1 MVPGHVGVPPYGGGM
16 DAGGAGIEAVQVK
29 RAFGAVTA
37 VADVTF
43 TAEPGRVTG
52 LVGPNGSGKT
62 TLLLMLASLLRPDDG
77 QVRIAGVDPVADP
90 AGARRLLGWMPDS
103 LGAWPSLTAREVLIA
118 TAQLYDLSRV
128 DARERADRLLDLV
141 DLTAL
146 AGSAAR
152 VLSRGQKQR
161 LALARALVHEP
172 RVLLLDE
179 PASGLD
185 PQARIALRVLLRR
198 LADEGR
204 TILISSHVLS
214 ELEEVVDD
222 AVFLLDG
229 RTVGRDRVAAATT
242 RVRPWR
248 VRVAADAS
256 HGAGSDR
263 ESVAAA
269 LGRASGDVG
278 VDRRDL
284 LVPFADESAA
294 VAGLRAL
301 VGAGIPIVEFAPA
314 VGDLEHA
321 FLDLR
326 GDAAAEGSPE

>member
-1 MVPGHVGVPPYGGGM
+1 MDVGI
-16 DAGGAGIEAVQVK
+16 DAAGVRRSFGTVQ
-29 RAFGAVTA
+29 A

-43 TAEPGRVTG
+43 AAAPGRVTG

-62 TLLLMLASLLRPDDG
+62 TLMLMLASLLRPDAG
-77 QVRIAGVDPVADP
+77 EMRIGGVDPVADP

-103 LGAWPSLTAREVLIA
+103 LGAWPSLSAREVLVA
-118 TAQLYDLSRV
+118 TAQLYDLSREA
-128 DARERADRLLDLV
+128 ARTRADELLDLV
-141 DLTAL
+141 DLTPL
-146 AGSAAR
+146 AKSAAR

-161 LALARALVHEP
+161 LALARALVHDP

-198 LADEGR
+198 LAAEGR

-222 AVFLLDG
+222 AVFMMDG
-229 RTVGRDRVAAATT
+229 RTVGIDRVAAAAT
-242 RVRPWR
+242 RTRSWR
-248 VRVAADAS
+248 VRLLADPS
-256 HGAGSDR
+256 RGAGTDR
-263 ESVAAA
+263 AEVAAA
-269 LGRASGDVG
+269 LGRLPDEIG

-284 LVPFADESAA
+284 LVPFADEAGA

-301 VGAGIPIVEFAPA
+301 IGAGVPIVEFAPA

-326 GDAAAEGSPE
+326 VGPGPEGSPA

>member
-1 MVPGHVGVPPYGGGM
+1 M
-16 DAGGAGIEAVQVK
+16 DAGGAGIEAVQVR
-29 RAFGAVTA
+29 RAFGTVTA

-62 TLLLMLASLLRPDDG
+62 TLLLMLASLLRPDG
-77 QVRIAGVDPVADP
+77 GEMRIGGVDPVADP

-103 LGAWPSLTAREVLIA
+103 LGAWPTLTAREVLIA
-118 TAQLYDLSRV
+118 TAQLYDLSRAE
-128 DARERADRLLDLV
+128 ARERADRLLELV
-141 DLTAL
+141 DLVPL

-185 PQARIALRVLLRR
+185 PQARIDLRVLLRR

-242 RVRPWR
+242 RVRAWR

-256 HGAGSDR
+256 RGAAADR
-263 ESVAAA
+263 HAVAAA
-269 LGRASGDVG
+269 LGRAPGEVG
-278 VDRRDL
+278 ADRRDL
-284 LVPFADESAA
+284 LVPFADETAA

-301 VGAGIPIVEFAPA
+301 VGAGIPVAEYAPA

-326 GDAAAEGSPE
+326 GNGATEGSPE

>member
-1 MVPGHVGVPPYGGGM
+1 M

-29 RAFGAVTA
+29 RAFGGVTA

-43 TAEPGRVTG
+43 SAEPGRVTG

-62 TLLLMLASLLRPDDG
+62 TLLLMLASLLRPDHG
-77 QVRIAGVDPVADP
+77 EMRIAGVDPVTDP

-103 LGAWPSLTAREVLIA
+103 LGAWPSLTAREVLVA
-118 TAQLYDLSRV
+118 TGQLYDLTRAA
-128 DARERADRLLDLV
+128 ARERADRLLELV
-141 DLTAL
+141 DLAPL

-161 LALARALVHEP
+161 LALARALVHDP

-185 PQARIALRVLLRR
+185 PQARIALRVLLRS

-222 AVFLLDG
+222 AVFVLDG
-229 RTVGRDRVAAATT
+229 RTVGRDRLAAATT

-248 VRVAADAS
+248 VRLATDVSRGTD
-256 HGAGSDR
+256 SDR
-263 ESVAAA
+263 AAVAAA
-269 LGRASGDVG
+269 LGRAAGDVG

-284 LVPFADESAA
+284 LVPFVDEAAA
-294 VAGLRAL
+294 VAGLRSL
-301 VGAGIPIVEFAPA
+301 VGAGLPVSEFAPA

-326 GDAAAEGSPE
+326 GDAATEGSPE

>member
-1 MVPGHVGVPPYGGGM
+1 M

-77 QVRIAGVDPVADP
+77 EVRIAGVDPVADP

-118 TAQLYDLSRV
+118 TAQLYDLSRAE
-128 DARERADRLLDLV
+128 ARERADRLLNLV

-222 AVFLLDG
+222 AVFLLEG

-248 VRVAADAS
+248 VRVATDVS
-256 HGAGSDR
+256 RGSGSDR
-263 ESVAAA
+263 EAVAAA
-269 LGRASGDVG
+269 LGRGVGDVG
-278 VDRRDL
+278 IDRRDL

-301 VGAGIPIVEFAPA
+301 VGAGIPVTEFAPA

-326 GDAAAEGSPE
+326 GDTAAEGSPE

>member
-1 MVPGHVGVPPYGGGM
+1 M
-16 DAGGAGIEAVQVK
+16 DAGGAGIEAVQVR

-62 TLLLMLASLLRPDDG
+62 TLLLMLASLLRPDG
-77 QVRIAGVDPVADP
+77 GEMRIGGVDPVADP

-103 LGAWPSLTAREVLIA
+103 LGAWPTLTAREVLIA
-118 TAQLYDLSRV
+118 TAQLYDLSRAE
-128 DARERADRLLDLV
+128 ARERADGLLELV
-141 DLTAL
+141 DLVPL

-185 PQARIALRVLLRR
+185 PQARIDLRVLLRR

-242 RVRPWR
+242 RVRAWR

-256 HGAGSDR
+256 RGAAADR
-263 ESVAAA
+263 GAVAAA
-269 LGRASGDVG
+269 LGRAPEEVG
-278 VDRRDL
+278 ADRRDL
-284 LVPFADESAA
+284 LVPFADETSA

-301 VGAGIPIVEFAPA
+301 VGAGIPVAEYAPA

-326 GDAAAEGSPE
+326 GIGATEGSPE

>member
-1 MVPGHVGVPPYGGGM
+1 M
-16 DAGGAGIEAVQVK
+16 DAGGAGIEAVQVR
-29 RAFGAVTA
+29 RAFGTVTA

-62 TLLLMLASLLRPDDG
+62 TLLLMLASLLRPDG
-77 QVRIAGVDPVADP
+77 GEMRIGGVDPVADP

-103 LGAWPSLTAREVLIA
+103 LGAWPTLTAREVLIA
-118 TAQLYDLSRV
+118 TAQLYDLSRAE
-128 DARERADRLLDLV
+128 ARERADRLLELV
-141 DLTAL
+141 DLVPL

-185 PQARIALRVLLRR
+185 PQARIDLRVLLRR

-242 RVRPWR
+242 RVRAWR

-256 HGAGSDR
+256 RGAAADR
-263 ESVAAA
+263 DAVAAA
-269 LGRASGDVG
+269 LGRAPEEVG
-278 VDRRDL
+278 ADRRDL
-284 LVPFADESAA
+284 LVPFADETAA

-301 VGAGIPIVEFAPA
+301 VGAGIPVAEYAPA

-326 GDAAAEGSPE
+326 GNGATEGSPE